1 MFARWKSNTQIK
13 ADSQAGHSE
22 LCLIWEEGK
31 VWSLMA
37 LPLFS
42 TACYGKNFGPK
53 GFGYGLGAGA
63 LAHTQ

>member
-1 MFARWKSNTQIK
+1 
-13 ADSQAGHSE
+13 
-22 LCLIWEEGK
+22 
-31 VWSLMA
+31 MA

>member
-13 ADSQAGHSE
+13 ADPSRPQWA
-22 LCLIWEEGK
+22 IWEDGK